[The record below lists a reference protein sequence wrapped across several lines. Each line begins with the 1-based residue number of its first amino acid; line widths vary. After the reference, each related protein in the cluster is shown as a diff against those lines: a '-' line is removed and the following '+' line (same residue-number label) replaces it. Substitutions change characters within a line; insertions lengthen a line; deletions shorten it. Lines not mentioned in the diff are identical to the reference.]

1 MATLGRQAGV
11 QMHARNNGAGI
22 MITIAMTAV
31 FAASDTTVKVIGPA
45 VPLLALLWVR
55 YLFQVIV
62 LGIWQARRDVYALFR
77 TSNITLQI
85 VRALLLLTNTA
96 CTFAGLRHLPLPVST
111 SLAMLAPIISTLL
124 AAIVLKDEVPITKW
138 AMVVLGFA
146 GMLLVVRPGGGQFT
160 WTVLL
165 PIGAA
170 TSFACYQVVSS
181 HLARIDDVNT
191 TNFLT
196 ALGATSVLCVFLWID
211 QTNLLPALARVQ
223 LGAWLLVGFMAT
235 MATVGHLL
243 MLQALRRAPLS
254 LLTPFAY
261 AQLAFAALF
270 SWLIFGQ
277 VPDAWTALGMCIIAM
292 GGIGTVLMH
301 GRRSPDSRAPRTHAS
316 SR

>member
-1 MATLGRQAGV
+1 MATLERKAGV
-11 QMHARNNGAGI
+11 RISAGNNTTGI
-22 MITIAMTAV
+22 AIAIAMTAV

-45 VPLLALLWVR
+45 VPLLALLCVR
-55 YLFQVIV
+55 YLFQMIV
-62 LGIWQARRDVYALFR
+62 MGVWQARRDVYALFR
-77 TSNITLQI
+77 TGNITLQI
-85 VRALLLLTNTA
+85 VRSLLLLSNTA
-96 CTFAGLRHLPLPVST
+96 CTFAGLRYLPLPVST
-111 SLAMLAPIISTLL
+111 SLAMLAPLISTLL
-124 AAIVLKDEVPITKW
+124 AALVLKDDVPISKW

-165 PIGAA
+165 PISAA

-181 HLARIDDVNT
+181 HLSRIDDVNT

-196 ALGATSVLCVFLWID
+196 ALFATIVLGAILWID
-211 QTNLLPALARVQ
+211 QTETLPALARVQ
-223 LGAWLLVGFMAT
+223 PGNWLLVALMAT
-235 MATVGHLL
+235 MATAGHLL
-243 MLQALRRAPLS
+243 MLQALKRAPLS

-277 VPDAWTALGMCIIAM
+277 VPDAWTALGMCIIAT

-301 GRRSPDSRAPRTHAS
+301 GRRAPKDRAPRTHAS
-316 SR
+316 TR